1 MNTPRPVSLCT
12 LIRAAFVL
20 VVALAWLLRSLVPAG
35 YMPANNDTLSQGV
48 FANLTVCSQGLQWA
62 PHPSPQAPIALRAR
76 QRFRAG
82 RLVISVAARGGGCIG
97 WLVLCRCRQYSCGGT
112 TQLVLRPAGRLPGP
126 AGRLTFL
133 DAVAHILKSSF
144 KGKL

>member
-62 PHPSPQAPIALRAR
+62 PHPSPQAPDFPDTKTLHCAPGSVFGQAALSFPSPPGVVVALGGW
-76 QRFRAG
+76 FY
-82 RLVISVAARGGGCIG
+82 VAAGSIRAA
-97 WLVLCRCRQYSCGGT
+97 VQPSLCCGPPVGSRAPP
-112 TQLVLRPAGRLPGP
+112 V
-126 AGRLTFL
+126 
-133 DAVAHILKSSF
+133 V
-144 KGKL
+144 